1 MNGRSP
7 SGAATSK
14 PLLEIEDLK
23 VEFRTD
29 EGTVHAVDGV
39 SLTMTDGEVLSIVG
53 ESGCG
58 KSVTAMTILGLTRG
72 PNARISGAVRYHG
85 KDLTTADDEELQEI
99 RGDRIAMV
107 FQDPMSSFNPVH
119 RIGDQIVEAIRAH
132 REISSEDAHKKA
144 VESLAAVGIPD
155 AETRARHFPFEFS
168 GGMRQRAM
176 IAMALALEPTLLIAD
191 EPSTALDVTIQAQI
205 LKLLQQLNEERGL
218 SVILITHD
226 LGVVAEIADRVL
238 VMYAGQIV
246 ERGTLDEI
254 FYDPQHPY
262 TWGLM
267 GSLTRL
273 DQAPPDRLPQ
283 IGGAPPSLLAPPPGC
298 RFRPRCPH
306 AFGKC
311 SELPE
316 LEQRLPTGKG
326 HLDRCWLDPSDKK
339 QLREVEGRIG
349 LEAVEVPA

>member
-1 MNGRSP
+1 MGP
-7 SGAATSK
+7 K

-29 EGTVHAVDGV
+29 EGVVHAVDGV
-39 SLTMTDGEVLSIVG
+39 SFTIQDGEVVSIVG

-72 PNARISGAVRYHG
+72 PNARISGSVRYHG
-85 KDLTTADDEELQEI
+85 TELTTAGTEELQSI

-107 FQDPMSSFNPVH
+107 FQDPMSSFNPVQ
-119 RIGDQIVEAIRAH
+119 RIGDQIVEAIQAH
-132 REISSEDAHKKA
+132 MDISNEEARKKA
-144 VESLAAVGIPD
+144 VESLASVGIPD
-155 AETRARHFPFEFS
+155 AETRARHYPFEFS

-176 IAMALALEPTLLIAD
+176 IAMALALEPAILIAD

-205 LKLLQQLNEERGL
+205 LELLRELNEERGL

-273 DQAPPDRLPQ
+273 DQERPERLPQ
-283 IGGAPPSLLAPPPGC
+283 IHGAPPSLIAPPSGC

-306 AFGKC
+306 AFDKC
-311 SELPE
+311 PE
-316 LEQRLPTGKG
+316 PPALEQRLPTAKG
-326 HLDRCWLDPSDKK
+326 HLDRCWLEPGQKK

-349 LEAVEVPA
+349 LEVPA